1 MLLCYD
7 WNSFKTMSLLIL
19 EVNETDGL
27 KGITTEAERSMLE
40 KVEAFT
46 KRLVYTIKHIYSE
59 KQLKDI

>member
-27 KGITTEAERSMLE
+27 KGITMEAERD
-40 KVEAFT
+40 
-46 KRLVYTIKHIYSE
+46 
-59 KQLKDI
+59 QCLKKYKLKGWSTL